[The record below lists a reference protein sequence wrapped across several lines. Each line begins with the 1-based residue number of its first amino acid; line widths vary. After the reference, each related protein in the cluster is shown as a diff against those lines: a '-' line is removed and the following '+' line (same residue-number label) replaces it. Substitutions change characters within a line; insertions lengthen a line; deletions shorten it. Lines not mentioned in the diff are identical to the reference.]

1 MSQPAS
7 NQGETSKMK
16 RLLNGTTDDAVTSR
30 LPRANR
36 PIAPAVA
43 KSSAIS
49 PSKPASSSS
58 AVESKTTRLKLLPA
72 FWTFA
77 SVLSLVVN
85 VVLIAIL
92 LIVLQMLGTIRLNA
106 NDQVSSLLGGLY
118 TNFVKMDQASIKT
131 VIPVRKEI
139 PVNFVLNVSGPT
151 NVTLS
156 ENVSIAG
163 ALVTVNTG
171 GLNIN
176 NARANIVLPAGTVLP
191 IFIQNLAVPVN
202 QQVLAELD
210 VQVNIPLNQTELH
223 EPFVGLQKV
232 VEPWYCLVEPY
243 ATVNN
248 VRICPSP

>member
-1 MSQPAS
+1 MTQPVS

-16 RLLNGTTDDAVTSR
+16 RLLNGNADDAVTSR

-36 PIAPAVA
+36 PIGPAVA
-43 KSSAIS
+43 KPSTFS
-49 PSKPASSSS
+49 PSKPASSSP
-58 AVESKTTRLKLLPA
+58 AVDSRTTRLKLLPA

-77 SVLSLVVN
+77 SALSLAVN
-85 VVLIAIL
+85 VVLIAVL
-92 LIVLQMLGTIRLNA
+92 LVLLQMLGAIRLTA

-156 ENVSIAG
+156 ESVTIDG

-176 NARANIVLPAGTVLP
+176 SARARIVLPAGTVLP
-191 IFIQNLAVPVN
+191 INIQNLVVPVN

-210 VQVNIPLNQTELH
+210 VQVNIPLSQTELH

-232 VEPWYCLVEPY
+232 VEPWYCLVEPN
-243 ATVNN
+243 AIVNN
-248 VRICPSP
+248 ARVCP